1 MWREVR
7 YVSDLYSL
15 TPYVVLAVSALASTI
30 AVYLAVTEKDL
41 IKAVLY
47 SAIQSTFYA
56 LIFYLLMVPD
66 IVLVYI
72 PVAVG
77 LLPAILIIAVKKTE
91 RYEDVEGVPR
101 TTSIIVLSLVTVFT
115 LIAGYLLVVSH
126 AITFDVFPSP
136 DARLLAKWFLATTL
150 WWNRLFS
157 SMSPEAVTAIVWDYR
172 GLDTYFETSVM
183 YLAIIGALAIARYL
197 DIPRKEY
204 REDVMGMSIIGKMSA
219 KIIVPMIIIVAIS
232 IALHGHLTPGGG
244 FQGGVTGAVTVSL
257 LIFIFS
263 VYFATRFFK
272 ISIAILLRIIG
283 LAGIVLSATI
293 VAIIGFLTGQPAYI
307 FQNQPKIIAQIGLP
321 YEIGGNLISGT
332 LLLFNTSEFLAVFMG
347 FAILFLLLSIPE
359 ENVLEVIKGE
369 VE

>member
-1 MWREVR
+1 MSE
-7 YVSDLYSL
+7 LYEL
-15 TPYVVLAVSALASTI
+15 IPYLVLSITALVSTI
-30 AVYLAVTEKDL
+30 SVYLAIIEKNL

-72 PVAVG
+72 PVSVG

-91 RYEDVEGVPR
+91 KYEDVTGISK
-101 TTSIIVLSLVTVFT
+101 TTSTIILTLVVIFT
-115 LIAGYLLVVSH
+115 LISGYLLLLSH
-126 AITFDVFPSP
+126 AITFAIFPST
-136 DARLLAKWFLATTL
+136 DVRTLARWFLNTTL
-150 WWNRLFS
+150 WWNRMFS
-157 SMSPEAVTAIVWDYR
+157 AMSPESVTAIVWDYR

-183 YLAIIGALAIARYL
+183 YLAIIGALALARYIE
-197 DIPRKEY
+197 IPKKVFKE
-204 REDVMGMSIIGKMSA
+204 EAMGMSIIGKMA
-219 KIIVPMIIIVAIS
+219 TRIMVPMILIVAVS

-244 FQGGVTGAVTVSL
+244 FQGGVTAAVTVSL

-263 VYFATRFFK
+263 VYFAARFFK
-272 ISIAILLRIIG
+272 INTAILLRIIG
-283 LAGIVLSATI
+283 LTGIILAATI
-293 VAIIGFLTGQPAYI
+293 TLIIGFLTGQQAYI
-307 FQNQPKIIAQIGLP
+307 FQNQPKVIAQIGLP

-332 LLLFNTSEFLAVFMG
+332 LLIFNTSEFLAVVMG

-359 ENVLEVIKGE
+359 ENVMEVIRGE